1 MKIFDNTTIKAID
14 RATIEIDGVTSLE
27 LVECAA
33 EAIACEIISRWRANK
48 KVSIFAGWGNNGAD
62 ALAVARLLIEQG
74 YNPEIYLFNIGGDR
88 LSPECKVCR
97 DRLIEMGNAN
107 LLEVTNNF
115 SLPALSPSYLVIDG
129 LFGTGLNKP
138 ISGGGFTSLVRY
150 INESG
155 ATILSIDVPSG
166 LMGDWNSNPINRN
179 IIHADLTL
187 AIQFPRL
194 AFLLRDSA
202 ELVGEWK
209 VLDIELNADA
219 IRKSPSNYFL
229 VEKSEI
235 RQAIK
240 KRDMFASKAD
250 CGSALLIAGSYG
262 MMGAAVLCANAACRS
277 GVGKVSVYSPRCGYN
292 IIQSSI
298 PEAMFV
304 ADRHDIIPTDINFAH
319 SYNAIAIGPGIGT
332 HELTI
337 QALEKFLKNTDQPV
351 ILDADAL
358 NCIALR
364 PSLLNFIPAN
374 SIITPHAGEFDRLF
388 GNHKS
393 DEERLKKAIERA
405 KRYNIIIVL
414 KGRYTAVI
422 RHDGHI
428 YFNTSGNASL
438 ATAGSGDTL
447 TGLMA
452 GFMAQ
457 GYAPEIASLI
467 AVYIHGVAGELSSE
481 EHGTFGV
488 KAGDIA
494 NNIGRAIKQ
503 IMTT

>member
-27 LVECAA
+27 LVERAA

-48 KVSIFAGWGNNGAD
+48 KVSIFAGPGNNGAD

-74 YNPEIYLFNIGGDR
+74 FNPEIYLFNIDGNR

-107 LLEVTNNF
+107 LLEVINNF
-115 SLPALSPSYLVIDG
+115 TLPALSPSYLVIDG

-138 ISGGGFTSLVRY
+138 ISGGFTSLVRY

-155 ATILSIDVPSG
+155 ATVLSIDVPSG

-194 AFLLRDSA
+194 AFLLRDNA

-262 MMGAAVLCANAACRS
+262 MMGAAVLSANAACRS
-277 GVGKVSVYSPRCGYN
+277 GAGKVSVYSPRCGYN
-292 IIQSSI
+292 IIQSSV

-304 ADRHDIIPTDINFAH
+304 ADKHDIIPTDINFAH
-319 SYNAIAIGPGIGT
+319 NYNAIAIGPGIGT

-337 QALEKFLKNTDQPV
+337 
-351 ILDADAL
+351 
-358 NCIALR
+358 
-364 PSLLNFIPAN
+364 
-374 SIITPHAGEFDRLF
+374 
-388 GNHKS
+388 
-393 DEERLKKAIERA
+393 
-405 KRYNIIIVL
+405 
-414 KGRYTAVI
+414 
-422 RHDGHI
+422 
-428 YFNTSGNASL
+428 
-438 ATAGSGDTL
+438 
-447 TGLMA
+447 
-452 GFMAQ
+452 
-457 GYAPEIASLI
+457 
-467 AVYIHGVAGELSSE
+467 
-481 EHGTFGV
+481 
-488 KAGDIA
+488 
-494 NNIGRAIKQ
+494 
-503 IMTT
+503 